1 MSYSIRLNNGV
12 ATDEVAMHHIKLNNG
27 IELPMI
33 GFGTYQI
40 PASKT
45 ARCVA
50 DALSVG
56 YRLIDT
62 AQCYGNESEV
72 GEAVRAS
79 CIPRE
84 EIFITTK
91 LWGTRGFNDT
101 VVSIDK
107 SLKRLDTYIDLLL
120 LHEPTGNYH
129 EIYRAM
135 ENALEEGKVRSIGV
149 ANFIGKTFIG
159 LADNCDVVPAVNQ
172 IETHVFRQQDSM
184 KKLLDNYGTMLQSWS
199 PLACG
204 QNGIFQNSVLKQI
217 ADKHDK
223 TIAQVSLR
231 WLIQRGIP
239 IIPKSTHKERMEEN
253 IQIFDFVLS
262 EEEMK
267 IISTLDLDRSM
278 FNWW

>member
-1 MSYSIRLNNGV
+1 MSHSIRLNNGV
-12 ATDEVAMHHIKLNNG
+12 EM
-27 IELPMI
+27 PMI
-33 GFGTYQI
+33 GYGTYQI

-56 YRLIDT
+56 YRIIDS

-79 CIPRE
+79 GIPRE

-91 LWGTRGFNDT
+91 LWGTSGFSDT
-101 VVSIDK
+101 VVSIEK
-107 SLKRLDTYIDLLL
+107 SLKRLNTYIDLLL
-120 LHEPTGNYH
+120 IHEPTGNYH

-135 ENALEEGKVRSIGV
+135 EKALADGKVRSIGV
-149 ANFIGKTFIG
+149 ANFIGKTFKD
-159 LADNCDVVPAVNQ
+159 LADNCDIAPAVNQ
-172 IETHVFRQQDSM
+172 IETHVFRQQVGM
-184 KKLLDNYGTMLQSWS
+184 KKLLADYGTVLQSWS

-204 QNGIFQNSVLKQI
+204 QNAIFQNSVLKKI
-217 ADKHDK
+217 AEKHDK
-223 TIAQVSLR
+223 TIAQVSLH
-231 WLIQRGIP
+231 WLIQRRIP

-267 IISTLDLDRSM
+267 IISTLDLDKSM

>member
-1 MSYSIRLNNGV
+1 MSHSIRLNNGV
-12 ATDEVAMHHIKLNNG
+12 EMPV
-27 IELPMI
+27 I

-40 PASKT
+40 PASQT
-45 ARCVA
+45 APCVA

-62 AQCYGNESEV
+62 AQCYGNETEV
-72 GEAVRAS
+72 GEAIRAS
-79 CIPRE
+79 GIPRE
-84 EIFITTK
+84 KIFITTK
-91 LWGTRGFNDT
+91 LWDTRGFNDT

-107 SLKRLDTYIDLLL
+107 SLKWLGTYIDLLL
-120 LHEPTGNYH
+120 IHEPTGNYH

-135 ENALEEGKVRSIGV
+135 EKALADGKVRSIGV
-149 ANFIGKTFIG
+149 ANFIGKTFTD

-172 IETHVFRQQDSM
+172 IETHVFRQQERM
-184 KKLLDNYGTMLQSWS
+184 KKLLADYGTVLLSWS

-231 WLIQRGIP
+231 WSIQRGIP
-239 IIPKSTHKERMEEN
+239 IIPKSTHKKRMEEN

-267 IISTLDLDRSM
+267 IISSLDLDRSM

>member
-1 MSYSIRLNNGV
+1 MNHTVR
-12 ATDEVAMHHIKLNNG
+12 LNNG
-27 IELPMI
+27 IEIPMI

-62 AQCYGNESEV
+62 AQCYGNEAEV
-72 GEAVRAS
+72 GEAVSAS
-79 CIPRE
+79 GILRE

-91 LWGTRGFNDT
+91 LWGTRGFNDS
-101 VVSIDK
+101 VVSIEK
-107 SLKRLDTYIDLLL
+107 SLKGLGTYIDLLL
-120 LHEPTGNYH
+120 IHEPTGNYH

-149 ANFIGKTFIG
+149 ANFIGTTFID
-159 LADNCDVVPAVNQ
+159 LADNCDVIPAVNQ
-172 IETHVFRQQDSM
+172 IETHVFRQQDRM
-184 KKLLDNYGTMLQSWS
+184 KKLLADYGTMLQSWS
-199 PLACG
+199 PFACG
-204 QNGIFQNSVLKQI
+204 QNGIFRNPILKKI
-217 ADKHDK
+217 ADYHDK
-223 TIAQVSLR
+223 TIAQVALR

-239 IIPKSTHKERMEEN
+239 IIPKSTNKERMEEN

-262 EEEMK
+262 EAEMK
-267 IISTLDLDRSM
+267 MIATLDLDRSM

>member
-1 MSYSIRLNNGV
+1 M
-12 ATDEVAMHHIKLNNG
+12 
-27 IELPMI
+27 PMI

-40 PASKT
+40 PTSKT

-62 AQCYGNESEV
+62 AQCNGNESAV

-79 CIPRE
+79 GIPRE

-91 LWGTRGFNDT
+91 LWGIRGFNDSA
-101 VVSIDK
+101 VSIDK

-120 LHEPTGNYH
+120 IHEPTGNYH
-129 EIYRAM
+129 EIYRAL
-135 ENALEEGKVRSIGV
+135 EKALVDGKVRSIGV
-149 ANFIGKTFIG
+149 ANFIGKTFID

-184 KKLLDNYGTMLQSWS
+184 KKLLADYGTVLQSWS

>member
-1 MSYSIRLNNGV
+1 M
-12 ATDEVAMHHIKLNNG
+12 M
-27 IELPMI
+27 PMI

-40 PASKT
+40 PASKA

-79 CIPRE
+79 DIPRE

-91 LWGTRGFNDT
+91 LWGTRGFSDT
-101 VVSIDK
+101 VVSIEK

-120 LHEPTGNYH
+120 IHEPTGNYH

-135 ENALEEGKVRSIGV
+135 EKALAGGNVRSIGV
-149 ANFIGKTFIG
+149 ANFIGKTFID
-159 LADNCDVVPAVNQ
+159 LSENCEIIPAVNQ
-172 IETHVFRQQDSM
+172 IETHVFRQQQEM
-184 KKLLDNYGTMLQSWS
+184 QKLLEKFGTVLQSWS

-204 QNGIFQNSVLKQI
+204 KNGIFQKPVLKEI
-217 ADKHDK
+217 ADSHHK
-223 TIAQVSLR
+223 TIAQVALR

-239 IIPKSTHKERMEEN
+239 VIPKSTHKERMIEN
-253 IQIFDFVLS
+253 IQILDFVLS
-262 EEEMK
+262 EDEMK
-267 IISTLDLDRSM
+267 LIASLDLDRSM

>member
-1 MSYSIRLNNGV
+1 M
-12 ATDEVAMHHIKLNNG
+12 
-27 IELPMI
+27 PMI
-33 GFGTYQI
+33 GYGTYQI

-50 DALSVG
+50 DALGVG

-62 AQCYGNESEV
+62 AQCYGNEKEV
-72 GEAVRAS
+72 SEAVRAS
-79 CIPRE
+79 GIPRE

-101 VVSIDK
+101 IVSIDK

-120 LHEPTGNYH
+120 IHEPTGNYH
-129 EIYRAM
+129 EIYHAM
-135 ENALEEGKVRSIGV
+135 EKALADGKVRSIGV
-149 ANFIGKTFIG
+149 ANFIGQTFID

-184 KKLLDNYGTMLQSWS
+184 KKLLANYGTVLQSWS
-199 PLACG
+199 PLVCG
-204 QNGIFQNSVLKQI
+204 QNGIFHNSVLKQI
-217 ADKHDK
+217 AASHHK
-223 TIAQVSLR
+223 TIAQVALR

-239 IIPKSTHKERMEEN
+239 IIPKSTHKERMIEN
-253 IQIFDFVLS
+253 IQILDFVLS
-262 EEEMK
+262 EDEMK

>member
-1 MSYSIRLNNGV
+1 M
-12 ATDEVAMHHIKLNNG
+12 
-27 IELPMI
+27 PMI

-45 ARCVA
+45 ARCVT

-79 CIPRE
+79 DIPRE
-84 EIFITTK
+84 AIFITTK
-91 LWGTRGFNDT
+91 LWGICGYIDT
-101 VVSIDK
+101 IVSIEK
-107 SLKRLDTYIDLLL
+107 SLKRLGTYIDLLL
-120 LHEPTGNYH
+120 IHEPTGNYH
-129 EIYRAM
+129 EIYCAM
-135 ENALEEGKVRSIGV
+135 EKALAEGKVRSIGV
-149 ANFIGKTFIG
+149 ANFIGTTFTD
-159 LADNCDVVPAVNQ
+159 LADNCGIIPAVNQ
-172 IETHVFRQQDSM
+172 IETHVFRQQEDM
-184 KKLLDNYGTMLQSWS
+184 QNLLQKYGTVLQSWS

-204 QNGIFQNSVLKQI
+204 ENGIFINPILKGI
-217 ADKHDK
+217 ASRHHR
-223 TIAQVSLR
+223 TIAQIALR
-231 WLIQRGIP
+231 WLVQRRIP
-239 IIPKSTHKERMEEN
+239 IIPKSTHKDRMIEN